1 MTYVLD
7 THPVVWFLES
17 SRRLSARAGTV
28 LRDPHHTF
36 ILPTIVLVEIT
47 YLYTKGRI
55 DVDIALVQQRLVA
68 ASNCVLYPLDEQVAM
83 RIPTGLNI
91 HDAIIVATALVYRDI
106 LHESIAGSCTSILR
120 VIPSPAN
127 QVKYPHFTTCVRC

>member
-17 SRRLSARAGTV
+17 SRRLSVRAGTV
-28 LRDPHHTF
+28 LRDPSHTF

-68 ASNCVLYPLDEQVAM
+68 A
-83 RIPTGLNI
+83 
-91 HDAIIVATALVYRDI
+91 ALKISHAAAVG
-106 LHESIAGSCTSILR
+106 HGSRCTR
-120 VIPSPAN
+120 
-127 QVKYPHFTTCVRC
+127 